1 MSVIG
6 GLLERIRG
14 KRQERFSSI
23 AEQYDDAVH
32 KLASGSEVDLDHLA
46 TLLDELDRSDSDL
59 ESDIEAKQRRLEARA
74 ELDRISQLSKDLPPK
89 RAKIAK
95 LQEELASFIA
105 AKKPVI
111 QALADEI
118 KMLQLECDRA
128 AFVENELLTIG
139 IPMAL
144 QQRKDSLAKRQ
155 RSLGE
160 MQEEYRNR
168 TEAAVRNVDAA
179 RVRLEDTRLRLS
191 RATIPYDIEAIRGE
205 AEALERRIAAYSD
218 QIAAWEPLKAEIEQE
233 QAAVHQES
241 SEIRRALMNP

>member
-14 KRQERFSSI
+14 KRQERFSST
-23 AEQYDDAVH
+23 AEAYDDCVR
-32 KLASGSEVDLDHLA
+32 KLAVGQEVDLDHLA
-46 TLLDELDRSDSDL
+46 QLLDELDRSDSDL
-59 ESDIEAKQRRLEARA
+59 ESDVADKQRRIEARA

-128 AFVENELLTIG
+128 AFVESELLSVG
-139 IPMAL
+139 IPLAL
-144 QQRKDSLAKRQ
+144 AQRRQ
-155 RSLGE
+155 ALKTRQDELFRK
-160 MQEEYRNR
+160 QEEYRNR
-168 TEAAVRNVDAA
+168 TEAAVRAVDAA
-179 RVRLEDTRLRLS
+179 KVRLADTKLRLS

-205 AEALERRIAAYSD
+205 AESLERRIAAYSD
-218 QIAAWEPLKAEIEQE
+218 QIAAWEPLRLEIETE
-233 QAAVHQES
+233 QAAVHHES
-241 SEIRRALMNP
+241 SEIRRALMAP